1 MAIVVKKD
9 DCSYQWLCTKTLGS
23 KLCFWRL
30 RCTITMGSSAG
41 VSAGVWLCDAGGWQ
55 VWAAWL
61 THMAEHEQ
69 AHLQQT
75 FLLCM
80 ITHLKCCADMPYQT
94 SILANPIALLK
105 TYQPKNPPKPIQNVP
120 NSQKINKKK
129 NNYAFFSLCG
139 INVS

>member
-1 MAIVVKKD
+1 
-9 DCSYQWLCTKTLGS
+9 
-23 KLCFWRL
+23 
-30 RCTITMGSSAG
+30 MGSSAG

-61 THMAEHEQ
+61 THMAEREQ

-94 SILANPIALLK
+94 SILANPIALLNLSTK
-105 TYQPKNPPKPIQNVP
+105 KPSQTNTKCPKFTE
-120 NSQKINKKK
+120 NK
-129 NNYAFFSLCG
+129 
-139 INVS
+139 